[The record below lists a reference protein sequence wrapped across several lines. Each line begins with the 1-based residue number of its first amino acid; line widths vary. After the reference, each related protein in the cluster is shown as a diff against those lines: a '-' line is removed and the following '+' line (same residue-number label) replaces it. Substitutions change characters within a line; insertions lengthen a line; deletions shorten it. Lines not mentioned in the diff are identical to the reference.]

1 MVRKI
6 TKSNSKSKIFNAA
19 LTLFV
24 KKGINATT
32 TREIAKKAGIAEGT
46 IYRHFKSKEELSLEL
61 FRDRMRTF
69 REKLINNAEH
79 YSDPKKKL
87 KALIDS
93 FFSFANEDLKACYYI
108 VIGHYTELN
117 ILIKEKSEYKYIFA
131 NVIQGGINKRIF
143 RKIDNNL
150 GAALIIGM
158 INRTILSYNNGL
170 IELDYNKI
178 TSETYKAALKILE
191 RRAVI

>member
-1 MVRKI
+1 MVRII
-6 TKSNSKSKIFNAA
+6 TKSNSKSKIFDAA

-61 FRDRMRTF
+61 FRDRMDIF
-69 REKLINNAEH
+69 RKELNSKADY
-79 YSDPKKKL
+79 YSDPQKKL
-87 KALIDS
+87 EALIDS
-93 FFSFANEDLKACYYI
+93 FFSFAHKDLKACFYI

-117 ILIKEKSEYKYIFA
+117 ILKKEKFQYKDIFA
-131 NVIQGGINKRIF
+131 EVIKQGVKKKVF

-158 INRTILSYNNGL
+158 INRAILSYNNGL

-178 TSETYKAALKILE
+178 TSETYKAALNILE
-191 RRAVI
+191 RKAVI